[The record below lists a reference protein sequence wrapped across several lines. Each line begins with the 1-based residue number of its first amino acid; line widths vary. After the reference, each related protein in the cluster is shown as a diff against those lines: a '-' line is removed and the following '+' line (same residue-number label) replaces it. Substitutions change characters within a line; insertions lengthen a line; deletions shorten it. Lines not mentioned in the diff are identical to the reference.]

1 MSIEFLVGRRFIGV
15 LPLSLP
21 SPRAP
26 FPHAQITAFLAVCI
40 SHGTT
45 SCITRHCMETSHEHT
60 PRHEHST
67 PWHNTFH
74 RSPFICTNYAIHLYQ
89 LLHTARSLP
98 ILRLTTSID
107 AALAPSLHSCVP
119 TSSHHMNCLP
129 VYSTCTWNVHITRK
143 PCAHLLPHATCFSAT
158 CSFCNRFT
166 TLSFLVLFAS
176 GPPFRHA
183 DKTRHIRYA
192 LFFLGSN

>member
-1 MSIEFLVGRRFIGV
+1 VSIEFLVGRRFIGV

-45 SCITRHCMETSHEHT
+45 SCITRHCMETSHEPT

-67 PWHNTFH
+67 PRHNTFH

-119 TSSHHMNCLP
+119 TSSHHMNLQHVHLECPHHSQTMCTPFAARNMLLRNMLFLQPLHHFVILCPFCLWSP
-129 VYSTCTWNVHITRK
+129 I
-143 PCAHLLPHATCFSAT
+143 
-158 CSFCNRFT
+158 
-166 TLSFLVLFAS
+166 
-176 GPPFRHA
+176 PPR
-183 DKTRHIRYA
+183 
-192 LFFLGSN
+192 G